1 MAMSEE
7 TGRRAGSKN
16 IREPRLDAT
25 GAFGQ
30 DTPELY
36 EFGPFRLEPAERK
49 LLRNGEPIVLTPKAF
64 DTLVLLVRNSGHLL
78 GKEELIRTLWP
89 DSFVEEGNLSNNIF
103 VLRKAL
109 GEDPHYIETVP
120 KRGYRFVGAVRQL
133 PGAAPRRTEKS
144 QEAAPAVA
152 LLPAK
157 ARQRWRSR
165 AVLMAVVLI
174 AAFAFAGWFYKRVG
188 AKAQKIDS
196 VAVLPFVNA
205 SANPD
210 AEYLSD
216 GITESLINSLSQLP
230 NLKVKSR
237 NSVFR
242 YKGKETD
249 PQTLGRQLGV
259 GAILEGRVVRHGDS
273 LSVSVELI
281 NTKNDTHIWGQQYSE
296 KITDIFAVQQEIA
309 KEMTVAL
316 RLRLSGEEEKRLARS
331 YTSNAEAYEDYL
343 RGRYLWN
350 KRTKEGMNKGIAYFQ
365 QAITKDPNYALAY
378 DGVADCYILLPIY
391 GYLAP
396 NEGFPKAKEAALKS
410 LELDD
415 ALAEAHTSLA
425 RIKAEYEWDWA
436 GAERE
441 FKRAIEINPGY
452 ATASQWYGDVLATMG
467 RQEEAIAKY
476 KQALQLDPLSL
487 ATNTMLGQALY
498 HARRYDSAIEQLQ
511 KTLELDPNFGAAHEY
526 LGLAYLQKSL
536 DKEGL
541 EELEKGLLDSPDS
554 PGPLWK
560 LGYAYA
566 MTGRSREAL
575 GMLDKLNE
583 LSKRQYVPPVA
594 QAFVHGALGDK
605 NKAFDWLE
613 KSYAD
618 RYIGLGGVDLKLNP
632 NWDPLRS
639 DPRFADLVRRVNL

>member
-1 MAMSEE
+1 
-7 TGRRAGSKN
+7 
-16 IREPRLDAT
+16 
-25 GAFGQ
+25 
-30 DTPELY
+30 
-36 EFGPFRLEPAERK
+36 
-49 LLRNGEPIVLTPKAF
+49 
-64 DTLVLLVRNSGHLL
+64 
-78 GKEELIRTLWP
+78 
-89 DSFVEEGNLSNNIF
+89 
-103 VLRKAL
+103 
-109 GEDPHYIETVP
+109 
-120 KRGYRFVGAVRQL
+120 
-133 PGAAPRRTEKS
+133 
-144 QEAAPAVA
+144 
-152 LLPAK
+152 
-157 ARQRWRSR
+157 
-165 AVLMAVVLI
+165 
-174 AAFAFAGWFYKRVG
+174 
-188 AKAQKIDS
+188 
-196 VAVLPFVNA
+196 
-205 SANPD
+205 
-210 AEYLSD
+210 
-216 GITESLINSLSQLP
+216 
-230 NLKVKSR
+230 VKSR

-281 NTKNDTHIWGQQYSE
+281 NTKNDTHIWGQRYSE

-425 RIKAEYEWDWA
+425 RIKAEYDWDWA

>member
-1 MAMSEE
+1 MNDD
-7 TGRRAGSKN
+7 TGWRGSSKN
-16 IREPRLDAT
+16 IRDSLFAPREEASNE
-25 GAFGQ
+25 
-30 DTPELY
+30 TPEVY
-36 EFGPFRLEPAERK
+36 KFGPFRLEPAERK
-49 LLRNGEPIVLTPKAF
+49 LSRNGEPVVLAPKAF
-64 DTLVLLVRNSGHLL
+64 DTLLLLVRNNGHLME
-78 GKEELIRTLWP
+78 KDQLIGTLWP

-109 GEDPHYIETVP
+109 GEDPQYIETVP

-133 PGAAPRRTEKS
+133 PSAAPRRTERS
-144 QEAAPAVA
+144 EEAAPAVA
-152 LLPAK
+152 PLPAN
-157 ARQRWRSR
+157 ARQTWRSW
-165 AVLMAVVLI
+165 AVPAAVVLI
-174 AAFAFAGWFYKRVG
+174 AALAFVGWFYRRAG
-188 AKAQKIDS
+188 ASGQKTDS
-196 VAVLPFVNA
+196 VAVWPFVNA
-205 SANPD
+205 SADPD

-216 GITESLINSLSQLP
+216 GFTESLINNLSRLP

-249 PQTLGRQLGV
+249 PRTVGRQLGV
-259 GAILEGRVVRHGDS
+259 GAILEGRVARHGDS
-273 LSVSVELI
+273 LAVSVELI
-281 NTKNDTHIWGQQYSE
+281 DTKNDTHLWGRQYNE
-296 KITDIFAVQQEIA
+296 KITDIFAVQREIA
-309 KEMTVAL
+309 EEMTAAL

-350 KRTKEGMNKGIAYFQ
+350 KRTKGGMNKGIEYFQ
-365 QAITKDPNYALAY
+365 RAIAKDPNYALAY

-415 ALAEAHTSLA
+415 TLAEAHTSLA
-425 RIKAEYEWDWA
+425 RVKAEYDWDWA
-436 GAERE
+436 GADRE
-441 FKRAIEINPGY
+441 FQRAIELNPRF
-452 ATASQWYGDVLATMG
+452 ATARQWYGDVLATMG
-467 RQEEAIAKY
+467 RQEEAIEKY
-476 KQALQLDPLSL
+476 KQALELDPLSL

-498 HARRYDSAIEQLQ
+498 HSRRYDSAIEQLK

-536 DKEGL
+536 YKESI
-541 EELEKGLLDSPDS
+541 EELEKGLVDSPDS

-566 MTGRSREAL
+566 VTGRSREAF

-594 QAFVHGALGDK
+594 QAFVQGALGKK

-613 KSYAD
+613 KSYAE
-618 RYIGLGGVDLKLNP
+618 RNIGLGGVDLKLNP